1 MASALCPA
9 RRVRWLVADR
19 RRRTPP
25 DSRSELSPRGT
36 PGPWVYRGIGLES
49 AGRGHNGRTDPN
61 HAKTCQRQ
69 PEAAPQALLR
79 REKAEVGMEILGRG
93 HGDTPTNL
101 SPSPP
106 GPKLGQL
113 CRLVELVAAAMLL
126 ARRRQRGLDGR
137 RASTHTIAC
146 DRLANGSRE
155 PLWCF
160 RNRRWLATSR
170 SRPGAVPPRG

>member
-1 MASALCPA
+1 MRASLLLMRESATRKPSAILS
-9 RRVRWLVADR
+9 
-19 RRRTPP
+19 
-25 DSRSELSPRGT
+25 SRSAAKCLRNTLQPALVLIGSHRV
-36 PGPWVYRGIGLES
+36 PGCYRGIGLES

-101 SPSPP
+101 SPIPP

-113 CRLVELVAAAMLL
+113 CRLVELVAAAPSKK
-126 ARRRQRGLDGR
+126 
-137 RASTHTIAC
+137 ASSVNIA
-146 DRLANGSRE
+146 RLACRVCQDVASPGSVL
-155 PLWCF
+155 PK
-160 RNRRWLATSR
+160 RRSGARSSR
-170 SRPGAVPPRG
+170 